1 MMFLRREQLRAPVSV
16 SRQEDIMR
24 TRFPYR
30 LAALGLVLLAAGA
43 TLAGE
48 GALGSR
54 DYDDY
59 ESPRACASCHVDIY
73 QQWTQ
78 AMMSQAYTHHWDE
91 IEYFELAVKHAEADP
106 AFDPVQKG
114 CNGCHAPLAYLA
126 GDVPPPRPEAGS
138 RANESV
144 SCDICHTITGRE
156 GDSSFNFNWI
166 SEPGRV
172 KYGNKE
178 GLDSPHHETRLSEFL
193 QTGEFCGTCH
203 NEQNPY
209 GMMVKSTQL
218 EWAEGPYAAEGVPC
232 HRCHMPR
239 AESRSAKMA
248 AVDMVSQHLFH
259 GAHDPGKVGGSVE
272 LRMHPTERE
281 LLYDGTVELKVQL
294 FNAKAGHKIPTGSVE
309 DRIVWLHVTA
319 TDSEGKTWHLP
330 VDPKGFA
337 GEHWTIASDEL
348 AYQDL
353 GVPLGDPDFAGLP
366 RDGVP
371 VGDRIFRKAYLD
383 PEGRMTIMQWYTAS
397 FGPDYRIG
405 PRETKVETFT
415 WPLPEDVALGE
426 VTFEAVLNYKRLV
439 QPVAEFLEVPADEY
453 ETIVINSASTWVEV
467 YD

>member
-1 MMFLRREQLRAPVSV
+1 
-16 SRQEDIMR
+16 
-24 TRFPYR
+24 
-30 LAALGLVLLAAGA
+30 
-43 TLAGE
+43 
-48 GALGSR
+48 
-54 DYDDY
+54 
-59 ESPRACASCHVDIY
+59 
-73 QQWTQ
+73 
-78 AMMSQAYTHHWDE
+78 
-91 IEYFELAVKHAEADP
+91 
-106 AFDPVQKG
+106 
-114 CNGCHAPLAYLA
+114 
-126 GDVPPPRPEAGS
+126 
-138 RANESV
+138 
-144 SCDICHTITGRE
+144 
-156 GDSSFNFNWI
+156 
-166 SEPGRV
+166 
-172 KYGNKE
+172 
-178 GLDSPHHETRLSEFL
+178 
-193 QTGEFCGTCH
+193 
-203 NEQNPY
+203 
-209 GMMVKSTQL
+209 
-218 EWAEGPYAAEGVPC
+218 
-232 HRCHMPR
+232 
-239 AESRSAKMA
+239 
-248 AVDMVSQHLFH
+248 VDMVSQHLFH